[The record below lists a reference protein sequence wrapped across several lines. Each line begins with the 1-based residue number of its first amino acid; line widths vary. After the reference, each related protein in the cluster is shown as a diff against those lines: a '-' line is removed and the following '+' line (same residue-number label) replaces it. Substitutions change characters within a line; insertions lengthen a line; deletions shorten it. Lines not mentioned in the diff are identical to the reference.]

1 MPPTK
6 QIHIRQH
13 KNHSIVLVD
22 SSIEQPIGLEGQLI
36 AVDSIPD
43 EELDKNNLCKMFLVI
58 SNGLVKKFRVSH
70 SLVNET
76 VFLIF
81 GDKKGGQ

>member
-1 MPPTK
+1 M
-6 QIHIRQH
+6 
-13 KNHSIVLVD
+13 
-22 SSIEQPIGLEGQLI
+22 EGQLI

-43 EELDKNNLCKMFLVI
+43 GELDKNNLCKMFLVI

-70 SLVNET
+70 SSVNET
-76 VFLIF
+76 VFLIS